1 MTGEEKLADLQ
12 TVKLYISLKTI
23 KGISDNTIISAVKK
37 YGNIEKVLNTPEKE
51 LKSIGFRSNQIES
64 LKRWDIDKAFI
75 ESEMKKIKKYNIDVV
90 LYEEERY
97 PELLKEI
104 NQPPSYLYTYG
115 NTEILT
121 KPSIAI
127 VGARR
132 SSDTAREFTQ
142 KLAKNLAE
150 VGFNIVSG
158 FAAGIDINAHLG
170 AVKRGT
176 TTAVFGNGLL
186 KLYPGTNKRYIN
198 KIIKNGCLISEFPL
212 EEEPLATNFPRRN
225 RIISGLSLGV
235 VVVEASAK
243 SGSLIT
249 ARYAIQDNRE
259 VFAVPTWPE
268 NFNSET
274 NKLIKQGAKLTEN
287 YMDIVEEFASFVNF
301 SKMVDNKDDDYNINF
316 DSNEEKNIY
325 NILKLQP
332 MSIDEIC
339 MKSGVEASAV
349 LTLLSEMEIK
359 GIIRNEV
366 DGKYSIRRN

>member
-1 MTGEEKLADLQ
+1 M
-12 TVKLYISLKTI
+12 
-23 KGISDNTIISAVKK
+23 
-37 YGNIEKVLNTPEKE
+37 
-51 LKSIGFRSNQIES
+51 RSHQIEA
-64 LKRWDIDKAFI
+64 LRRWDVDKSFI
-75 ESEMKKIKKYNIDVV
+75 ESEIKKIKKYNIDVI
-90 LYEEERY
+90 LYEEARY

-104 NQPPSYLYTYG
+104 SQPPCYLYAYG
-115 NTEILT
+115 NAEVLT
-121 KPSIAI
+121 KPSLAI

-132 SSDTAREFTQ
+132 SSDAAREFTR
-142 KLAKNLAE
+142 KLSKNLAE

-170 AVKRGT
+170 AIKSGT

-186 KLYPGTNKRYIN
+186 KLYPSSNKRYIN
-198 KIIKNGCLISEFPL
+198 DIIKNGCLISEFPL
-212 EEEPLATNFPRRN
+212 DEEPLATNFPQRN

-235 VVVEASAK
+235 VVVEASPK

-249 ARYAIQDNRE
+249 ARYAIQENRD

-268 NFNSET
+268 NYNSET

-287 YMDIVEEFASFVNF
+287 YMDVVEEFASFVNF
-301 SKMVDNKDDDYNINF
+301 SKMVDNKDDAYNINF
-316 DSNEEKNIY
+316 DSSEERDIY

-339 MKSGVEASAV
+339 MKSGIEASSV

-359 GIIRNEV
+359 GIIRNEM